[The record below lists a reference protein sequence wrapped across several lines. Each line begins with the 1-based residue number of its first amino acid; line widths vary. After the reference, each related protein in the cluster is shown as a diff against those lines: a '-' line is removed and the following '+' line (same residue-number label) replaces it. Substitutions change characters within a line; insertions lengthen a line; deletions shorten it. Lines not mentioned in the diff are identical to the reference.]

1 MKKLL
6 GIVVLGLLFS
16 LNSYA
21 IDITIKKTK
30 NQHLTAKPSKEH
42 FMVNK
47 DVVRDGEQSQKFI
60 LPHGSCNKQD
70 CKWSAQRTEREL
82 KLSHKSKK
90 KPGNSIYYAWSI
102 FFPKDFEMSWAGS
115 KMLIGQVKMKGVGM
129 PIWEIHTRGAG
140 FHIRVHHSLV
150 KAKLYCGNFKKGEWT
165 DIIIKT
171 DYAKEKSQDKKYK
184 FFETWINGEYMDSC
198 SHKYPLVKKKTFK
211 ESNSNMGNSAG
222 KLTFRYGIYRPNVGK
237 WLKNNNKN
245 WKQKKIRYFDDP
257 DGVKQL

>member
-90 KPGNSIYYAWSI
+90 NQEIVSTMLGV
-102 FFPKDFEMSWAGS
+102 FFF
-115 KMLIGQVKMKGVGM
+115 L
-129 PIWEIHTRGAG
+129 
-140 FHIRVHHSLV
+140 
-150 KAKLYCGNFKKGEWT
+150 
-165 DIIIKT
+165 KT
-171 DYAKEKSQDKKYK
+171 
-184 FFETWINGEYMDSC
+184 
-198 SHKYPLVKKKTFK
+198 L
-211 ESNSNMGNSAG
+211 
-222 KLTFRYGIYRPNVGK
+222 R
-237 WLKNNNKN
+237 
-245 WKQKKIRYFDDP
+245 
-257 DGVKQL
+257 